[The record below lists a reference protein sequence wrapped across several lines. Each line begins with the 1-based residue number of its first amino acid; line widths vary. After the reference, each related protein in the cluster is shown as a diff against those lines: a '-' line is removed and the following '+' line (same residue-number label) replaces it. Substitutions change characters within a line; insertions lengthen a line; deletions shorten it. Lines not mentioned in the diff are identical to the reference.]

1 MRKGVSLVT
10 NSRGCFL
17 TSDFPLCALRLDSSW
32 VTLFRW
38 LSENPGSNLANIAH
52 RPSGVT
58 QQTLGVF
65 LHRLAIKG
73 FLVEAGVPS
82 DEWMPKVSV
91 IIPVRNRPEDLKRC
105 LESLKQLRYQK
116 ENLEIIVVDDGSE
129 DATVRVAEQYQVTL
143 LQNGSQK
150 GASFCRNRGAKVA
163 TGDIFCFIDSDC
175 VVKPNWLRHLVMG
188 FIDDHVS
195 TVGGLVASYSDR
207 THLDRY
213 EQVSSSLHMGK
224 YAQDSRGGDLFFYL
238 PSCNLAMR
246 REVFSKAGGF
256 TESMDV
262 GEDVDLCWRI
272 IDAGGV
278 IEYNPAARILHR
290 HRNQIWPFC
299 RRRFEYGT
307 SEPLLQNAH
316 RSRRKT
322 IHIWPQAILFWGLVA
337 GAIGYPMLLIAAFLL
352 LAMDTHV
359 KKAKGRRGG
368 AFFKYDAVLKATIR
382 QYFSIIYHLG
392 AFGSRYYLLPALL
405 LAPVLP
411 FFSMLMGGVHL
422 SVGLA
427 SHFLKR
433 PKLNVFSFIFFFSL
447 EQLAY
452 QAGVWTGCLKKCF
465 FLPVAPKFL
474 WRKADTN

>member
-1 MRKGVSLVT
+1 MRKGVSLLT

-17 TSDFPLCALRLDSSW
+17 TSDFPLCALGLDSNW
-32 VTLFRW
+32 AKLFRW
-38 LSENPGSNLANIAH
+38 LSENPESDLVSIAH

-58 QQTLGVF
+58 QQALGVF

-82 DEWMPKVSV
+82 DEWAPRVSV

-105 LESLKQLRYQK
+105 LDSLKEVRYPRDD
-116 ENLEIIVVDDGSE
+116 LEIIVVDDASE
-129 DATVRVAEQYQVTL
+129 DATVRVAEQYHVTL
-143 LQNGSQK
+143 LQNGSQR
-150 GASFCRNRGAKVA
+150 GASFCRNRGARSA

-175 VVKPNWLRHLVMG
+175 VTNPNWLRHLVMG
-188 FIDDHVS
+188 FIDERVS
-195 TVGGLVASYSDR
+195 AVGGLVASYSDR
-207 THLDRY
+207 TALDRY
-213 EQVSSSLHMGK
+213 EQVKSSLHMGN

-246 REVFSKAGGF
+246 RDVFSQAGGF

-278 IEYNPAARILHR
+278 IEYNPAAIILHR
-290 HRNQIWPFC
+290 HRNRMWPFC

-307 SEPLLQNAH
+307 SEPLLQHVH

-322 IHIWPQAILFWGLVA
+322 MHIWPQAMIFWGLMA
-337 GAIGYPMLLIAAFLL
+337 GAIVYPMLLMMAFLWL
-352 LAMDTHV
+352 VIDTRV
-359 KKAKGRRGG
+359 KQRNGRRGG
-368 AFFKYDAVLKATIR
+368 VFFKFDAVLMATVR
-382 QYFSIIYHLG
+382 QNFSIIYHLG
-392 AFGSRYYLLPALL
+392 AFGSRYYLLPAFL

-411 FFSMLMGGVHL
+411 IFSMLMGGVHL
-422 SVGLA
+422 GVGVV
-427 SHFLKR
+427 SYFLKR
-433 PKLNVFSFIFFFSL
+433 PRLDVFSFLFFFSL

-452 QAGVWTGCLKKCF
+452 QAGVWTGCLKKF
-465 FLPVAPKFL
+465 FLQPVAPKFS
-474 WRKADTN
+474 WRKADIN